1 MPRTTIRIAS
11 AAIAPVIVLLAASG
25 AVSLRD
31 RNDASRAEVTAA
43 VRGVNALMDR
53 DVLVTQSALRVLA
66 DAPVFQRMEWP
77 VARVRTAGVMAD
89 HKNWRNVI
97 LTNAQTGQE
106 IWDMRE
112 IAAKPMR
119 PAVAEFL
126 KTGEQISNLSGGERP
141 DCPCFMVH
149 EAIPKLGPPR
159 FVLSAE
165 LSPLEL
171 QRSLRNVTPASY
183 TGAVVDRDGK
193 FIARTSDFEAKRG
206 TFSTPYVR
214 DAIRK
219 GGAGDYEGV
228 TWEGVRNITAYEV
241 SPLTGFSTHI
251 AMPSNMLN
259 ILGAGSAGLNLIA
272 LALALMTAVFG
283 AYYAARE
290 HRRSQRE
297 SARQVQA
304 QKLAAIGH
312 FANVVAHDFNNLL
325 TIISGSL
332 QRIKKGALD
341 SNQAA
346 YADHAISATER
357 GAALASQL
365 LDIARAKPVEIE
377 PVDIGAVTRDM
388 LPLLARALGDTIDL
402 QVKTAPDLPPVK
414 SNRSQLETALL
425 NMANNARDAMPKGG
439 QVTIEARRAADK
451 NHVLLIVQDNGS
463 GMPADVAAKA
473 LDPYFTTKEAGK
485 GTGLGLAQ
493 VQSLMAQSDGRIEI
507 ESWPGGGTR
516 IALQFPIAAD
526 APKT

>member
-25 AVSLRD
+25 AVNLRD
-31 RNDASRAEVTAA
+31 RNDASRAEVAAA

-53 DVLVTQSALRVLA
+53 DALVTQSALRVLA

-97 LTNAQTGQE
+97 LTNAQTGEE

-112 IAAKPMR
+112 IATKPMR

-126 KTGEQISNLSGGERP
+126 KTKEQISNLSEGERP
-141 DCPCFMVH
+141 DCPCIMVH
-149 EAIPKLGPPR
+149 EAIPKLGQPR

-193 FIARTSDFEAKRG
+193 FIARTSDFESKRG

-214 DAIRK
+214 EAVRK
-219 GGAGDYEGV
+219 GGAGNYEGV
-228 TWEGVRNITAYEV
+228 TWEGVKNITAYEV

-272 LALALMTAVFG
+272 LGLALLTAVFG

-290 HRRSQRE
+290 YRRSQRE
-297 SARQVQA
+297 ATRQVQA

-365 LDIARAKPVEIE
+365 LDIARAKPVEVE

-388 LPLLARALGDTIDL
+388 LPLLARALGDAIDL
-402 QVKTAPDLPPVK
+402 QVKTAPDLPRVK

-439 QVTIEARRAADK
+439 QVTIEARRAAGK
-451 NHVLLIVQDNGS
+451 NHVLLIVQDNGT

-493 VQSLMAQSDGRIEI
+493 VQSLMAQSDGRVEI
-507 ESWPGGGTR
+507 ESWPGEGTR
-516 IALQFPIAAD
+516 IELQFPIAPD
-526 APKT
+526 VPKT